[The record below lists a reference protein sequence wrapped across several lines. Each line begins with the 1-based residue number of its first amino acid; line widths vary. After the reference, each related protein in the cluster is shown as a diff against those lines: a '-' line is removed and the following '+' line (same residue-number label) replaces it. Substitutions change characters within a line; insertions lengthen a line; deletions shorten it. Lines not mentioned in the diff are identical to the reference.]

1 MEYLFDKQVEPG
13 ELIEVA
19 DGVLWLTMPLPFELD
34 HINLYLI
41 RGEGGWV
48 VIDTGIGTSTT
59 KALWERIF
67 KQLDGPIVGVIVTHL
82 HPDHVGLAGWIADTY
97 NVPFYMSQTEYFTAR
112 AFAAGR
118 NGATNDRDVQYY
130 QRAGL
135 DESMIAKLTSGEGN
149 GYSSVVSP
157 LPISYIRLKHGM
169 TLPLGGNEWQIII
182 GRGHSPEHACLY
194 NKQKNILISGDHILP
209 IITPNIGAYS
219 TEPDAN
225 TLDDYL
231 TTLPQFK
238 NLPKDATVLPAHKLP
253 FIGLHER
260 VDSLIAH
267 HHEHLKALLNAC
279 EQPQT
284 VVELLP
290 VMFKRKLSSRNMVF
304 AVAECLSHLNYLL
317 NEGAISR
324 TLNSKGVYTFKA
336 CEVKKLAC

>member
-1 MEYLFDKQVEPG
+1 MEYLYEEQVEPG
-13 ELIEVA
+13 KLIEIA
-19 DGVLWLTMPLPFELD
+19 EGVLWLTMPLPFELD

-41 RGEGGWV
+41 RGDGGWV
-48 VIDTGIGTSTT
+48 VVDTGIGTTTT
-59 KALWERIF
+59 KSLWQRIF
-67 KQLDGPIVGVIVTHL
+67 AQLDGPIVGVIVTHL

-97 NVPFYMSQTEYFTAR
+97 KVPFYMTQTEYFTAR

-118 NGATNDRDVQYY
+118 NGATNERDVLYY

-135 DESMIAKLTSGEGN
+135 DEAMIEKLTATEGN

-157 LPISYIRLKHGM
+157 LPISYTRLKDQM
-169 TLPLGGNEWQIII
+169 ELALGDNQWKVMI

-194 NKQKNILISGDHILP
+194 SEQKNILISGDHILP

-231 TTLPQFK
+231 NTLPKFK
-238 NLPKDATVLPAHKLP
+238 SLPKDATVLPAHKLP

-260 VDSLIAH
+260 VDTLLAH
-267 HHEHLKALLNAC
+267 HHDHLNALVNAC

-284 VVELLP
+284 AVDLLP
-290 VMFKRKLSSRNMVF
+290 VLFKRKLSSRNMVF

-317 NEGAISR
+317 NQGVISR
-324 TLNSKGVYTFKA
+324 SLNSKGQFEFKA
-336 CEVKKLAC
+336 NQTKQLAS

>member
-59 KALWERIF
+59 KSLWMRIF
-67 KQLDGPIVGVIVTHL
+67 EQLDAPIVGVIVTHL

-97 NVPFYMSQTEYFTAR
+97 NVPFYMTQTEYFTAR

-118 NGATNDRDVQYY
+118 NGATNTRDVLYY

-135 DESMIAKLTSGEGN
+135 DDPMIAKLTSGEGN

-157 LPISYIRLKHGM
+157 LPISYTRLKHGM
-169 TLPLGGNEWQIII
+169 TLFLGDNEWVVMI

-194 NKQKNILISGDHILP
+194 NAKKNILISGDHILP

-225 TLDDYL
+225 TLADYL
-231 TTLPQFK
+231 NTLPQFK
-238 NLPKDATVLPAHKLP
+238 SLPRNTTVLPAHKLP

-267 HHEHLKALLNAC
+267 HHEHLQALLKAC
-279 EQPQT
+279 KEPKA
-284 VVELLP
+284 VVDLLP
-290 VMFKRKLSSRNMVF
+290 VMFRRKLSSRNMVF
-304 AVAECLSHLNYLL
+304 AVAECLSHLNYLVS
-317 NEGAISR
+317 EGDISR
-324 TLNSKGVYTFKA
+324 ALNDEGVYTFKVCA
-336 CEVKKLAC
+336 ASKLAS

>member
-1 MEYLFDKQVEPG
+1 MEYLYEKQVEPG
-13 ELIEVA
+13 KLIEIA
-19 DGVLWLTMPLPFELD
+19 EGVLWLTMPLPFELD

-41 RGEGGWV
+41 RGDGGWV
-48 VIDTGIGTSTT
+48 VVDTGIGTATT
-59 KALWERIF
+59 KSLWQRIF
-67 KQLDGPIVGVIVTHL
+67 AQLDGPIVGVIVTHL

-97 NVPFYMSQTEYFTAR
+97 KVPFCMTQTEYFTAR

-118 NGATNDRDVQYY
+118 NGATNERDVLYY

-135 DESMIAKLTSGEGN
+135 DEVMIEKLTATEGN

-157 LPISYIRLKHGM
+157 LPISYTRLKDQM
-169 TLPLGGNEWQIII
+169 ELALGDNQWKVMI

-194 NKQKNILISGDHILP
+194 SEQKNILISGDHILP

-231 TTLPQFK
+231 NTLPKFK
-238 NLPKDATVLPAHKLP
+238 SLPKDATVLPAHKLP

-260 VDSLIAH
+260 VDTLLAH
-267 HHEHLKALLNAC
+267 HHDHLNALVNAC

-284 VVELLP
+284 AVDLLP
-290 VMFKRKLSSRNMVF
+290 VLFKRKLSSRNMVF

-317 NEGAISR
+317 NQGVISR
-324 TLNSKGVYTFKA
+324 SLNSKGQFEFKA
-336 CEVKKLAC
+336 NQTKQLAS

>member
-1 MEYLFDKQVEPG
+1 MEYLYEKQVEPG
-13 ELIEVA
+13 KLIEIA
-19 DGVLWLTMPLPFELD
+19 EGVLWLTMPLPFELD

-41 RGEGGWV
+41 RGDGGWV
-48 VIDTGIGTSTT
+48 VVDTGIGTTTT
-59 KALWERIF
+59 KSLWQRIF
-67 KQLDGPIVGVIVTHL
+67 AQLDGPIVGVIVTHL

-97 NVPFYMSQTEYFTAR
+97 KVPFYMTQTEYFTAR

-118 NGATNDRDVQYY
+118 NGATNERDVLYY

-135 DESMIAKLTSGEGN
+135 DEAMIEKLTATEGN

-157 LPISYIRLKHGM
+157 LPIGYTRLKDQM
-169 TLPLGGNEWQIII
+169 ELALGDSQWKVMI

-194 NKQKNILISGDHILP
+194 SEQKNILISGDHILP

-231 TTLPQFK
+231 NTLPKFK
-238 NLPKDATVLPAHKLP
+238 SLPKDATVLPAHKLP

-260 VDSLIAH
+260 VDTLLAH
-267 HHEHLKALLNAC
+267 HHEHLNALVNAC

-284 VVELLP
+284 AVDLLP
-290 VMFKRKLSSRNMVF
+290 VLFKRKLSSRNMVF

-317 NEGAISR
+317 NQGVISR
-324 TLNSKGVYTFKA
+324 SVNNKGQFEFKA
-336 CEVKKLAC
+336 NQTKQLAS

>member
-1 MEYLFDKQVEPG
+1 MEYLFNKQVEPG
-13 ELIEVA
+13 EVIEVA
-19 DGVLWLTMPLPFELD
+19 EGVLWLTMPLPFELD

-41 RGEGGWV
+41 RGENGWV

-59 KALWERIF
+59 KSLWKCIF
-67 KQLDGPIVGVIVTHL
+67 KQLDEPIVGVIVTHL
-82 HPDHVGLAGWIADTY
+82 HPDHVGLAGWIADKCD
-97 NVPFYMSQTEYFTAR
+97 VPFYMTQTEYFTAR

-118 NGATNDRDVQYY
+118 NGATNERDVLYY
-130 QRAGL
+130 RRVGL
-135 DESMIAKLTSGEGN
+135 DESMITKLTSGEGN

-157 LPISYIRLKHGM
+157 IPISYTRLKHGM
-169 TLPLGGNEWQIII
+169 TLSLGDNEWKVMV

-194 NKQKNILISGDHILP
+194 NEKKNILISGDHILP

-225 TLDDYL
+225 TLADYL
-231 TTLPQFK
+231 DTLPQFK
-238 NLPKDATVLPAHKLP
+238 SLPQNTTVLPAHKLP

-260 VDSLIAH
+260 VDTLIAH
-267 HHEHLKALLNAC
+267 HHEHLRALLDAC
-279 EQPQT
+279 EKPRT

-317 NEGAISR
+317 NEGCISR
-324 TLNSKGVYTFKA
+324 TLNEEGVYIFKV
-336 CEVKKLAC
+336 CEASKLAS

>member
-1 MEYLFDKQVEPG
+1 MEYLYEKQVEPG
-13 ELIEVA
+13 KLIEIA
-19 DGVLWLTMPLPFELD
+19 EGVLWLTMPLPFELD

-41 RGEGGWV
+41 RGDGGWV
-48 VIDTGIGTSTT
+48 VVDTGIGTTTT
-59 KALWERIF
+59 KSLWQRIF
-67 KQLDGPIVGVIVTHL
+67 EQLDGPIVGVIVTHL
-82 HPDHVGLAGWIADTY
+82 HPDHVGLAGWIADTFK
-97 NVPFYMSQTEYFTAR
+97 VPFYMTQTEYFTAR

-118 NGATNDRDVQYY
+118 NGAPNERDVLYY

-135 DESMIAKLTSGEGN
+135 DEVMIEKLTATEGN

-157 LPISYIRLKHGM
+157 LPISYTRLKDQM
-169 TLPLGGNEWQIII
+169 ELALGDNQWKVMI

-194 NKQKNILISGDHILP
+194 SEQKNILISGDHILP

-231 TTLPQFK
+231 NTLPKFK
-238 NLPKDATVLPAHKLP
+238 SLPKDATVLPAHKLP

-260 VDSLIAH
+260 VDTLLAH
-267 HHEHLKALLNAC
+267 HHDHLNALVNAC

-284 VVELLP
+284 AVNLLP
-290 VMFKRKLSSRNMVF
+290 VLFKRKLSSRNMVF

-317 NEGAISR
+317 NQGVISR
-324 TLNSKGVYTFKA
+324 SVNSKGQFEFKA
-336 CEVKKLAC
+336 NQTKQLAS